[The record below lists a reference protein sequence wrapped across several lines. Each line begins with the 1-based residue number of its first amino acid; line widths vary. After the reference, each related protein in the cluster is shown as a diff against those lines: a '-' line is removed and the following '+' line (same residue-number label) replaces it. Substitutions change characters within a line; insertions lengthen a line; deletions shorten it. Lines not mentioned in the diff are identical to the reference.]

1 MWCSNKCNLSNRIQS
16 RTQIAFYLSENRQWH
31 HIRDDMNHC
40 AKQRPWISSTESRW
54 ISLLFNRIALLITIT
69 WRINITDTQNVWYFK
84 HFRENQNLFWVFLC
98 DIFLL
103 YGLLLALD
111 YKICSNLKNSIMAH
125 KAKKIILW
133 LHNKE
138 TLKK

>member
-54 ISLLFNRIALLITIT
+54 LSLLFNRIALLITIT
-69 WRINITDTQNVWYFK
+69 WRINITETQNVWYFK

-111 YKICSNLKNSIMAH
+111 YKICSNLKDKIMAH
-125 KAKKIILW
+125 KGKIILW

-138 TLKK
+138 ILKK